1 MLFFETFRRS
11 NDGTTCEIVT
21 TVIILVHIRTE
32 IMNFRFPYLELP
44 KYLEEALLY
53 FLPHY
58 IYSYLRMK
66 FVRNFIKYR
75 SDNEYVG
82 CLHGDPGLL
91 SKSFKISPEERHL
104 RV

>member
-1 MLFFETFRRS
+1 
-11 NDGTTCEIVT
+11 
-21 TVIILVHIRTE
+21 
-32 IMNFRFPYLELP
+32 MNFRFPYLELP

-66 FVRNFIKYR
+66 FVRNFIKNR

-91 SKSFKISPEERHL
+91 SKILKISPEERHL
-104 RV
+104 RVQPILNQPQTI